1 MKKIKKLALLLA
13 ICMVVEV
20 MSLYKSFGKN
30 KVLED
35 VNFSLDEGKIYA
47 LVGRNGS
54 GKTTL
59 LKIMADIYQKD
70 LGKINIF
77 GKSFKEDKHI
87 IENIAYLP
95 DRFDYFDYS
104 SVEKMLGYYEVIYPN
119 FDKRFVLK
127 ELEKNNIDIK
137 KNLRSFSKG
146 YKNLI
151 GLLAVI
157 GTNAKI
163 VLLDEILDGMDVLNK
178 EIILSY
184 ILDLKDF
191 GRSVLASSHEL
202 EELAKVADETLYLS
216 KNGKLTNLQ
225 KNKEKFVKLQI
236 VVKDEL
242 DPKILD
248 RAVLRFKLG
257 RVYTILIEN
266 RENLMDMIKNN
277 ESVVQFDILDPKIED
292 NFYWEK
298 GRSK

>member
-1 MKKIKKLALLLA
+1 MI
-13 ICMVVEV
+13 VEV

-184 ILDLKDF
+184 ILDLRDF
-191 GRSVLASSHEL
+191 GRIVLASSHEL

-216 KNGKLTNLQ
+216 KDGKLTNLQ
-225 KNKEKFVKLQI
+225 KNKDKFVKLQI

>member
-1 MKKIKKLALLLA
+1 MI
-13 ICMVVEV
+13 VEV

-137 KNLRSFSKG
+137 KNLKSFSKG

-191 GRSVLASSHEL
+191 GRIVLASSHEL

-216 KNGKLTNLQ
+216 KDGKLTNLQ

-257 RVYTILIEN
+257 RVYTILIDN